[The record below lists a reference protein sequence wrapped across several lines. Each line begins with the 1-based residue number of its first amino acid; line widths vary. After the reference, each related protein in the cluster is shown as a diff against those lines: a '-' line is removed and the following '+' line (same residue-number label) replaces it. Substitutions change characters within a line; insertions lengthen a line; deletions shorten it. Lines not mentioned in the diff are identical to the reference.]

1 MKPVSQLFNNRAGF
15 SATLW
20 SVKPDDTVF
29 DALKVL
35 AEKGVG
41 ALMVM
46 EKGKL
51 AGILSERDYTRK
63 VALLGKSSKET
74 FVRDIM
80 TANVLVISPQTRTR
94 ECMAIMSEKNI
105 RHLPVVDGDTV
116 VGMLSIRDLM
126 NDIIADH
133 EFTIS
138 QLESYIKG

>member
-1 MKPVSQLFNNRAGF
+1 MKPVSQLFNNRAGR

-20 SVKPDDTVF
+20 SVTPDDTVF

-35 AEKGVG
+35 AERGVG

-46 EKGKL
+46 QKGKL
-51 AGILSERDYTRK
+51 VGILSERDYTRK
-63 VALLGKSSKET
+63 VALLGKNSKET

>member
-1 MKPVSQLFNNRAGF
+1 MKPVSELFKNRPN
-15 SATLW
+15 TLW
-20 SVKPDDTVF
+20 SVGPDDSVF
-29 DALKVL
+29 DAIKIL

-46 EKGKL
+46 DKGKL
-51 AGILSERDYTRK
+51 VGILSERDYTRK
-63 VALLGKSSKET
+63 IALLGKNSKET
-74 FVRDIM
+74 SVRDIM
-80 TANVLVISPQTRTR
+80 TPNVLVVTPTTRTR
-94 ECMAIMSEKNI
+94 QCMAIMSEKNI
-105 RHLPVVDGDTV
+105 RHLPVIDGSTV

>member
-1 MKPVSQLFNNRAGF
+1 MKPVSELFNNRSGN
-15 SATLW
+15 SNVLW
-20 SVKPDDTVF
+20 SIKPDDTVF
-29 DALKVL
+29 DAIKVL
-35 AEKGVG
+35 AERGVG
-41 ALMVM
+41 ALIVM

-51 AGILSERDYTRK
+51 VGIVSERDYTRK
-63 VALLGKSSKET
+63 IALQGKNSKEAL
-74 FVRDIM
+74 VKDIM
-80 TANVLVISPQTRTR
+80 TANVLVVSPQTRTR

-126 NDIIADH
+126 NDIISDH

>member
-1 MKPVSQLFNNRAGF
+1 MKPVSELFNNRAG
-15 SATLW
+15 SDATLW
-20 SVKPDDTVF
+20 SVTPDDTVF
-29 DALKVL
+29 DAIKVL

-41 ALMVM
+41 ALIVM
-46 EKGKL
+46 KNGKL

-63 VALLGKSSKET
+63 VALLGKNSKET

-105 RHLPVVDGDTV
+105 RHLPVVDGDRV

-138 QLESYIKG
+138 QLESYIRG

>member
-1 MKPVSQLFNNRAGF
+1 MKPVSELFNNRAG
-15 SATLW
+15 SNATLW
-20 SVKPDDTVF
+20 SVSPDDTVF
-29 DALKVL
+29 DAIKVL

-41 ALMVM
+41 ALIVM
-46 EKGKL
+46 KEGKL
-51 AGILSERDYTRK
+51 VGILSERDYTRK
-63 VALLGKSSKET
+63 VALLGKNSKEIY
-74 FVRDIM
+74 VRDIM
-80 TANVLVISPQTRTR
+80 TADVMVISPKTRTR

-126 NDIIADH
+126 NDIIKDH

>member
-1 MKPVSQLFNNRAGF
+1 MKPVSELFNNRSGNSNA
-15 SATLW
+15 LW
-20 SVKPDDTVF
+20 SIKPDDTVF
-29 DALKVL
+29 DAIKVL

-41 ALMVM
+41 ALIVM

-51 AGILSERDYTRK
+51 VGIVSERDYTRK
-63 VALLGKSSKET
+63 IALQGKNSKEAL
-74 FVRDIM
+74 VKDIM
-80 TANVLVISPQTRTR
+80 TANVLVVSPQTRTR

-126 NDIIADH
+126 NDIISDH

>member
-1 MKPVSQLFNNRAGF
+1 MKPVSELFKNRPT
-15 SATLW
+15 TLW
-20 SVKPDDTVF
+20 SLGPDDSVF
-29 DALKVL
+29 EAIKIL

-51 AGILSERDYTRK
+51 VGILSERDYTRK
-63 VALLGKSSKET
+63 IALLGKNSRET
-74 FVRDIM
+74 KVRDIM
-80 TANVLVISPQTRTR
+80 TSNVLVVTPQTRTSQ
-94 ECMAIMSEKNI
+94 CMAIMSEKNI
-105 RHLPVVDGDTV
+105 RHLPVMDGDTV

-126 NDIIADH
+126 NDIISEH

>member
-1 MKPVSQLFNNRAGF
+1 M
-15 SATLW
+15 
-20 SVKPDDTVF
+20 
-29 DALKVL
+29 
-35 AEKGVG
+35 
-41 ALMVM
+41 
-46 EKGKL
+46 
-51 AGILSERDYTRK
+51 
-63 VALLGKSSKET
+63 LGKNSKESL
-74 FVRDIM
+74 VKDIM
-80 TANVLVISPQTRTR
+80 TANVLVVSPNTRTR

>member
-1 MKPVSQLFNNRAGF
+1 MKPVSELFKNRPN
-15 SATLW
+15 TLW
-20 SVKPDDTVF
+20 SVGPDTIVF

-35 AEKGVG
+35 SEKGVG

-46 EKGKL
+46 EYGKL
-51 AGILSERDYTRK
+51 VGILSERDYTRK
-63 VALLGKSSKET
+63 IALLGKNSKEVK
-74 FVRDIM
+74 VREIM
-80 TANVLVISPQTRTR
+80 TANVLVVNPQTRTR
-94 ECMAIMSEKNI
+94 QCMAIMSEKNI
-105 RHLPVVDGDTV
+105 RHLPVVDGTTV